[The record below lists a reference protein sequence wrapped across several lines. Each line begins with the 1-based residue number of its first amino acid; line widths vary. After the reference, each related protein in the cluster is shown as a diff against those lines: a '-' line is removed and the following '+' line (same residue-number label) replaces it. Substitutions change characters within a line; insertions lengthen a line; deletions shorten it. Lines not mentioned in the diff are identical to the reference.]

1 MSLYSIGPFSKMNKF
16 LLLLCLALLFLVAF
30 ASAEKSDSENA
41 DVEASVDDLID
52 EEEVDED
59 DT

>member
-1 MSLYSIGPFSKMNKF
+1 MNKF